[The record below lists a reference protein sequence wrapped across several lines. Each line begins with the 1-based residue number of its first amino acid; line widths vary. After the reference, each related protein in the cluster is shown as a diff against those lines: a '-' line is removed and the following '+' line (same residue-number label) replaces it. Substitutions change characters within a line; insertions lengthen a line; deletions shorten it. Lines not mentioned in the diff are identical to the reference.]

1 MNRFRKKYCLI
12 LAILL
17 FLCVG
22 IWTPQKRVEAAGLQ
36 VYIALSANTVSVGES
51 VTVTVSVVGD
61 TVSRL
66 KMSLAYPSDLL
77 EFTSGSS
84 HVSGG
89 NGSIAIDL
97 SNGGDASMTF
107 KALTGGTARMS
118 TRNADAVTESGEAVT
133 VNHAGVTVEIK
144 GTATPGT
151 KKTETA
157 TEKKTEK
164 NTEKNTE
171 KKSEDGE
178 EASTEETDEL
188 VFADDLTVEVN
199 GVSYNI
205 IQPEPELIPEGYTLV
220 KERFKSMD
228 IPAYISPNQLIRL
241 VALSVGGGNTAWY
254 RIVDTEETLVP
265 YVEYTASPTRYILL
279 DKPSTVALPEG
290 YAEDSEDLGFG
301 PVTVYTSKED
311 PDRVLVYGVTIEGH
325 EGLYI
330 FDKVERSFSRYVRIA
345 EPAKEET
352 ATEKKTEAPKPLPD
366 DQRQTKKDEEGIF
379 TRDNLIK
386 MLIGALAL
394 FLVMAILAMVLL
406 IKNGKLQNA
415 MADEEQEEDLNER
428 VVRRAKADAAVQAE
442 EYPEEYAA
450 EDAGEAEEE
459 KKSEVT
465 GETIEIL
472 LEEAADNNQSVHVP
486 PAEDA
491 PKKSVEEV
499 MKSRPYGI
507 DSAFEVKEA
516 EDVTNSP
523 EPVDREAD
531 LHVKSEKSQ
540 RVDLPVETE
549 EEDE

>member
-1 MNRFRKKYCLI
+1 MNRFRKKCCLI

-22 IWTPQKRVEAAGLQ
+22 IWTPAKQVEAAGIQ
-36 VYIALSANTVSVGES
+36 VYIALSANTVSVGDS

-66 KMSLAYPSDLL
+66 KMSLSYPSDLL

-107 KALTGGTARMS
+107 KALAGGTARMS
-118 TRNADAVTESGEAVT
+118 TRNDDAVTESGEKVS

-144 GTATPGT
+144 GSGTPTT

-157 TEKKTEK
+157 TEKK
-164 NTEKNTE
+164 TE

-178 EASTEETDEL
+178 EASTEEAAEL

-205 IQPEPELIPEGYTLV
+205 IQPEPELIPEGYSLV
-220 KERFKSMD
+220 KERFKAMD
-228 IPAYISPNQLIRL
+228 IPAYISPNQVIKL

-301 PVTVYTSKED
+301 PVTVYASKED
-311 PDRVLVYGVTIEGH
+311 PDRVLVYGVTIDGH

-330 FDKVERSFSRYVRIA
+330 FDRVERSFSRYVRIA
-345 EPAKEET
+345 EPAKEEVT
-352 ATEKKTEAPKPLPD
+352 TEKKTEEPKPLPD
-366 DQRQTKKDEEGIF
+366 EQRQTKKDEEGIF

-394 FLVMAILAMVLL
+394 FLVMAILAIVLL
-406 IKNGKLQNA
+406 IKNGKLQSA

-428 VVRRAKADAAVQAE
+428 AVRRAKADAAVEAE
-442 EYPEEYAA
+442 EYPEEYP
-450 EDAGEAEEE
+450 EENTGEAEEP

-491 PKKSVEEV
+491 PRKSVEEV

>member
-1 MNRFRKKYCLI
+1 MNRFRKKCCLI

-22 IWTPQKRVEAAGLQ
+22 IWTPAKQVEAAGIQ
-36 VYIALSANTVSVGES
+36 VYIALSANTVSVGDS

-66 KMSLAYPSDLL
+66 KMSLSYPSDLL

-107 KALTGGTARMS
+107 KALAGGTARMS
-118 TRNADAVTESGEAVT
+118 TRNDDAVTESGEKVS
-133 VNHAGVTVEIK
+133 VNHAGVKVEIK
-144 GTATPGT
+144 GTGTPTT

-157 TEKKTEK
+157 TEKK
-164 NTEKNTE
+164 TE

-178 EASTEETDEL
+178 EASTEEAAEL

-205 IQPEPELIPEGYTLV
+205 IQPEPELIPEGYSLV
-220 KERFKSMD
+220 KERFKAMD
-228 IPAYISPNQLIRL
+228 IPAYISPNQVIKL

-301 PVTVYTSKED
+301 PVTVYASKED
-311 PDRVLVYGVTIEGH
+311 PDRVLVYGVTIDGH

-330 FDKVERSFSRYVRIA
+330 FDRVERSFSRYVRIA
-345 EPAKEET
+345 EPAKEEVT
-352 ATEKKTEAPKPLPD
+352 TEKKTEEPKPLPD
-366 DQRQTKKDEEGIF
+366 EQRQTKKDEEGIF

-406 IKNGKLQNA
+406 IKNGKLQSA

-428 VVRRAKADAAVQAE
+428 AVRRAKADAEAAAQTE
-442 EYPEEYAA
+442 EYPEEYP
-450 EDAGEAEEE
+450 EENSGEAEEP

-491 PKKSVEEV
+491 PRKSVEEV